1 MAYDLVIRN
10 GTIVDGSGKPRFHGD
25 VAIEGSRVAEV
36 GKVNA
41 SAKRT
46 IDASDLVV
54 APGFVDPHTHYD
66 AQVFWDPMFSCSSWH
81 GVTSVV
87 TGNCGFTLAPCKPE
101 DRPYLTH
108 MLAVVE
114 DMPLPALEAGLTWE
128 WDDYSSFID
137 AIDRRP
143 KAINMGCYIGHS
155 AVRRNVMGE
164 DCRRTATPDE
174 VARIQQVVAAG
185 LKAGALGFSSS
196 RIPVHVDG
204 EGKSV
209 PSAFADM
216 NELTAVAR
224 AMRQVNRGVMEFTAK
239 LVLHPKGNDD
249 VGDLPELV
257 SLAKESQRPLTFVS
271 VRYMPRYPERSLHIL
286 SETAKVAAANSVRL
300 YPQMGCRRFGMYLN
314 WNKLM
319 PPFAHHPAWRK
330 VMFLRGSER
339 IAALSDPVARA
350 EMRSELAADTAF
362 NGWSYML
369 VKEAKRP
376 DHKTLEGQSIAAIA
390 ASLGKDPLETY
401 LDLCVTEDC
410 AVDFDYLMF
419 DTEDS
424 VLGKMLKDPNVLL
437 ETDAGAHLATLCNA
451 DFPSY
456 LLSHW
461 VRETSVL
468 SIEEAVARITSH
480 PAEVFGLKDRGNL
493 KPGYAADIVIFD
505 PQRVG
510 TGRSSLVRDLPAQQA
525 RLIRESEGIY
535 TVIVNGSPILE
546 GGQPTGETPGQVLR
560 GES

>member
-1 MAYDLVIRN
+1 VIKN

-25 VAIEGSRVAEV
+25 VAIEGSKIAEV
-36 GKVNA
+36 GKVTG

-114 DMPLPALEAGLTWE
+114 DMPLPALEAGLPWE

-330 VMFLRGSER
+330 VMFLRGVER
-339 IAALSDPVARA
+339 IAALSDPATRA

-376 DHKTLEGQSIAAIA
+376 DHKSLEGQSIAAIA

-480 PAEVFGLKDRGNL
+480 PAEVFGLSDRGNL
-493 KPGYAADIVIFD
+493 KPGYAADIIIFD

-525 RLIRESEGIY
+525 RLIRESEGIH

>member
-1 MAYDLVIRN
+1 MAYDLVIKN
-10 GTIVDGSGKPRFHGD
+10 GTIVDGSGKPQFHGD
-25 VAIEGSRVAEV
+25 IAIEGTRIAEV
-36 GKVNA
+36 GKVSG

-174 VARIQQVVAAG
+174 VGRIQQVVAAG

-239 LVLHPKGNDD
+239 LVLSPKGNED
-249 VGDLPELV
+249 VGDLAELA

-271 VRYMPRYPERSLHIL
+271 VRYMPRYPERSLNIL
-286 SETAKVAAANSVRL
+286 AETAKVAAANSVRL

-319 PPFAHHPAWRK
+319 PPFSHHPAWRK
-330 VMFLRGSER
+330 VMFLRGVER
-339 IAALSDPVARA
+339 IAALSDPATRS

-362 NGWSYML
+362 NGWNYML

-376 DHKTLEGQSIAAIA
+376 EHKSLEGHSIAAIA

-419 DTEDS
+419 DTEDG

-480 PAEVFGLKDRGNL
+480 PAEVFGLSDRGNL
-493 KPGYAADIVIFD
+493 KPGYAADVVIFD
-505 PQRVG
+505 PRRVG
-510 TGRSSLVRDLPAQQA
+510 TGRTSLVRDLPAQQA
-525 RLIRESEGIY
+525 RLIRESEGIHA
-535 TVIVNGSPILE
+535 VIVNGRPILE
-546 GGQPTGETPGQVLR
+546 RGQPTGETPGQVLR
-560 GES
+560 GS

>member
-1 MAYDLVIRN
+1 MAYNLVIKN

-25 VAIEGSRVAEV
+25 VAIEGSKIAEV
-36 GKVNA
+36 GKVTG

-114 DMPLPALEAGLTWE
+114 DMPLPALEAGLPWE
-128 WDDYSSFID
+128 WDDYASFID

-164 DCRRTATPDE
+164 DCRRTATADE
-174 VARIQQVVAAG
+174 VARIQQMVAAG

-239 LVLHPKGNDD
+239 LVLHPRGNED

-286 SETAKVAAANSVRL
+286 SETAKAAAANSVRL

-330 VMFLRGSER
+330 VMFLRGVER
-339 IAALSDPVARA
+339 IAALSDPATRA

-376 DHKTLEGQSIAAIA
+376 DHKSLEGQSIAAIA
-390 ASLGKDPLETY
+390 ASLGKDPFETY

-480 PAEVFGLKDRGNL
+480 PAEVFGLRDRGNL

-525 RLIRESEGIY
+525 RLIRESEGIH

>member
-25 VAIEGSRVAEV
+25 VAIEGSKVAET
-36 GKVNA
+36 GKVSA

-54 APGFVDPHTHYD
+54 APGFLDPHTHYD

-114 DMPLPALEAGLTWE
+114 DMPLPALQAGLPWE

-196 RIPVHVDG
+196 RIHVHVDG

-239 LVLHPKGNDD
+239 LVLHPRGNED

-339 IAALSDPVARA
+339 IAALSDPATRA

-362 NGWSYML
+362 NGWNYML

-376 DHKTLEGQSIAAIA
+376 EHKSLEGQSIAAIA

-401 LDLCVTEDC
+401 LDLCVGEDC
-410 AVDFDYLMF
+410 AIDFDYLMF
-419 DTEDS
+419 DTEDG

-480 PAEVFGLKDRGNL
+480 PAEVFGLSDRGNL
-493 KPGYAADIVIFD
+493 KPGYGADIVIFD

-525 RLIRESEGIY
+525 RLIRESEGIH

-546 GGQPTGETPGQVLR
+546 GGQPTGEMPGQVLR
-560 GES
+560 GKS

>member
-36 GKVNA
+36 GKVSA

-239 LVLHPKGNDD
+239 LVLHPKGNED
-249 VGDLPELV
+249 VGDLAELA

-339 IAALSDPVARA
+339 IAALSDPATRS

-362 NGWSYML
+362 NGWNYML

-376 DHKTLEGQSIAAIA
+376 EHKTLEGQSIAAIA

-419 DTEDS
+419 DTEDG

-480 PAEVFGLKDRGNL
+480 PAEVFGLSDRGNL

-525 RLIRESEGIY
+525 RLIRESEGIHA
-535 TVIVNGSPILE
+535 VIVNGSPILE
-546 GGQPTGETPGQVLR
+546 GGQPTGEMPGQVLR
-560 GES
+560 GS

>member
-25 VAIEGSRVAEV
+25 VAIEGSKIAEV
-36 GKVNA
+36 GKVTG

-114 DMPLPALEAGLTWE
+114 DMPLPALQAGLPWE

-164 DCRRTATPDE
+164 DCRRTATADE

-196 RIPVHVDG
+196 RIHVHVDG

-249 VGDLPELV
+249 VGDLPELA

-271 VRYMPRYPERSLHIL
+271 VRDMPRYPERSLHIL
-286 SETAKVAAANSVRL
+286 SETAKVAADNSVRL

-314 WNKLM
+314 WNKRM

-330 VMFLRGSER
+330 VMFLRGVER
-339 IAALSDPVARA
+339 IAALSDPATRA

-376 DHKTLEGQSIAAIA
+376 EHKSLEGQSIAAIA

-480 PAEVFGLKDRGNL
+480 PAEVFGLRDRGNL

-525 RLIRESEGIY
+525 RLIRESEGIHN
-535 TVIVNGSPILE
+535 VIVNGSPILE

>member
-1 MAYDLVIRN
+1 
-10 GTIVDGSGKPRFHGD
+10 
-25 VAIEGSRVAEV
+25 
-36 GKVNA
+36 
-41 SAKRT
+41 
-46 IDASDLVV
+46 
-54 APGFVDPHTHYD
+54 
-66 AQVFWDPMFSCSSWH
+66 
-81 GVTSVV
+81 
-87 TGNCGFTLAPCKPE
+87 
-101 DRPYLTH
+101 
-108 MLAVVE
+108 
-114 DMPLPALEAGLTWE
+114 
-128 WDDYSSFID
+128 
-137 AIDRRP
+137 
-143 KAINMGCYIGHS
+143 
-155 AVRRNVMGE
+155 
-164 DCRRTATPDE
+164 
-174 VARIQQVVAAG
+174 
-185 LKAGALGFSSS
+185 
-196 RIPVHVDG
+196 
-204 EGKSV
+204 
-209 PSAFADM
+209 
-216 NELTAVAR
+216 
-224 AMRQVNRGVMEFTAK
+224 
-239 LVLHPKGNDD
+239 
-249 VGDLPELV
+249 
-257 SLAKESQRPLTFVS
+257 
-271 VRYMPRYPERSLHIL
+271 MPRYPERSLHIL

-339 IAALSDPVARA
+339 IAALSDPATRS

-376 DHKTLEGQSIAAIA
+376 DHKSLEGQSIAAIA

-480 PAEVFGLKDRGNL
+480 PAEVFGLRDRGNL

-525 RLIRESEGIY
+525 RLIRESEGIH

-546 GGQPTGETPGQVLR
+546 GGQSTGETPGQVLR

>member
-1 MAYDLVIRN
+1 MAYDLVIKN
-10 GTIVDGSGKPRFHGD
+10 GTIVDGSGNPRFHGD
-25 VAIEGSRVAEV
+25 VAIEGAKVVEV
-36 GKVNA
+36 GKVSG

-101 DRPYLTH
+101 DRSYLTH

-239 LVLHPKGNDD
+239 MVLHPRGNED
-249 VGDLPELV
+249 VGDLHELV

-330 VMFLRGSER
+330 VMFLRGVER
-339 IAALSDPVARA
+339 IAALSDPATRS

-376 DHKTLEGQSIAAIA
+376 ERKSLEGQSIAAIA
-390 ASLGKDPLETY
+390 ESMGKDPLETY
-401 LDLCVTEDC
+401 LDLCVGEDC
-410 AVDFDYLMF
+410 AIDFDYLMF
-419 DTEDS
+419 DTEDG

-480 PAEVFGLKDRGNL
+480 PAEVFGLSDRGNL

-525 RLIRESEGIY
+525 RLIRESEGIH

-560 GES
+560 GS